1 MQVLNPGFAT
11 RWQGRIVNIHPSLL
25 PDFPDLHPQRQA
37 LKADKQFAGCTVP
50 WVTSTVDAGPVI
62 AQAVVPVLPDDTE
75 DSLSAR
81 ILKAE
86 HPLYP
91 LVIDRLANEFQRS
104 VRSE

>member
-1 MQVLNPGFAT
+1 MRVLNPGFAT

-25 PDFPDLHPQRQA
+25 PDFPGLHPQRQA
-37 LKADKQFAGCTVP
+37 LKADKQFAGCTMGDLNSGP
-50 WVTSTVDAGPVI
+50 GPVI

-104 VRSE
+104 VRS